1 MSDKPEKSK
10 KISRRKALKRIS
22 MFALL
27 PVAYLS
33 SKMTDNYNRRSSN
46 KTYRFALS
54 SLQEVNFFDDL
65 IIVNKDKEYQVFSS
79 KCTHLGCRLRIQE
92 GDKIVCSCHG
102 SRFSLKGE
110 VDTGPATLPLKKIP
124 FVISKD
130 EIVINT
136 SV

>member
-1 MSDKPEKSK
+1 MSDNTEKPK
-10 KISRRKALKRIS
+10 KISRRKVLKRIS
-22 MFALL
+22 MLALL

-33 SKMTDNYNRRSSN
+33 AKMTDNYKRRSSN

-54 SLQEVNFFDDL
+54 ALQEVNFFDDL
-65 IIVNKDKEYQVFSS
+65 IIVYKDKEYQVFSS

-124 FVISKD
+124 FVLSKD
-130 EIVINT
+130 EIIINT